1 MSWKI
6 TIACLLTAS
15 LTLGACAPLIIV
27 GTAVAA
33 GGLTASELRTVES
46 GAAESAPRVAPKVA
60 PKVAPSETSKIVAAP
75 LESVESRS
83 LE

>member
-6 TIACLLTAS
+6 TFACLLAAN

-27 GTAVAA
+27 GTAAA
-33 GGLTASELRTVES
+33 GGGLTASELRTVES
-46 GAAESAPRVAPKVA
+46 GAAESAPKVA
-60 PKVAPSETSKIVAAP
+60 PKVAPSETSKVVAAP